1 MSDASSPTPNPQP
14 VNPQPVNPQPV
25 TTVALGDLASLVG
38 TTLGPTEGVEV
49 TQERVN
55 TFATATGDHQ
65 WIHVDVERANAES
78 PFGGPIAHGY
88 LTLSLV
94 NDLLPKMLE
103 VTGTSMG
110 VNVGV
115 NKVRFPSPVPVGSL
129 VRGTA
134 EVMSVDEVGGGTQAV
149 VRVSV
154 TVDGAP
160 SPAASSTRSAAFSLK
175 HPDRQSGSGLRTV
188 QVVGDEAAKVP
199 PQFGEHHLTHS
210 RRQRL
215 GTVRQ
220 PFEFGVDLEWDGAT
234 AMAPR
239 RHSLALDGM
248 VRTQVR

>member
-1 MSDASSPTPNPQP
+1 MATE
-14 VNPQPVNPQPV
+14 VHGI
-25 TTVALGDLASLVG
+25 AGLKELVG
-38 TTLGPTEGVEV
+38 QHLGYSEYLDI

-55 TFATATGDHQ
+55 TFADATGDHH

-160 SPAASSTRSAAFSLK
+160 KPSCVV
-175 HPDRQSGSGLRTV
+175 DTV
-188 QVVGDEAAKVP
+188 
-199 PQFGEHHLTHS
+199 S
-210 RRQRL
+210 RFF
-215 GTVRQ
+215 
-220 PFEFGVDLEWDGAT
+220 P
-234 AMAPR
+234 
-239 RHSLALDGM
+239 
-248 VRTQVR
+248 